1 MGSLTSPLRRCK
13 LVTEN
18 TIPSAIPLQ
27 GIGKARKN
35 AIVDSLDYQ
44 SSTIRY
50 PLLNRVARLS
60 DTRYSAQGQKGNGD
74 LQAAREMEICKQQI
88 EIEMRHLPAVA
99 H

>member
-44 SSTIRY
+44 ILVT
-50 PLLNRVARLS
+50 
-60 DTRYSAQGQKGNGD
+60 
-74 LQAAREMEICKQQI
+74 
-88 EIEMRHLPAVA
+88 
-99 H
+99 